1 VRFFALHDTE
11 GNILRVVGCPP
22 EAPPML
28 PTVLLPGQTITE
40 ITLSEGVMDS
50 SGRDPL
56 KSLLDVV
63 ENFRVEVPDVR
74 PAQIA
79 RKDQTRYE

>member
-1 VRFFALHDTE
+1 M
-11 GNILRVVGCPP
+11 IL
-22 EAPPML
+22 E
-28 PTVLLPGQTITE
+28 PGQTVTE
-40 ITLSEGVMDS
+40 IALPEGVMDS
-50 SGRDPL
+50 SGRNPV

-74 PAQIA
+74 PVQIA